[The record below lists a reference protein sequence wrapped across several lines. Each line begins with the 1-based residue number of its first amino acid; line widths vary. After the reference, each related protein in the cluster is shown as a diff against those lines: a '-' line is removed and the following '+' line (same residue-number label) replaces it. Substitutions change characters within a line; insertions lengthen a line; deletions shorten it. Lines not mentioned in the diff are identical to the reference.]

1 MLKKK
6 SCRKYI
12 QFFETVAVLVAITA
26 TARASVTQFNTD
38 PFAGTTVLTAPG
50 RQIVGG
56 ELFTTFDI
64 ATDVFSFDP
73 SVFGIGDTIHFANGL
88 AGNLPT
94 TGLNVVVL
102 QSFDNDANPGTP
114 FGAGNAANLIADQ
127 ITSPGPGFFIYFNSG
142 LDLAR
147 LVYST
152 DLSDDTADLKVMARF
167 LNLTGQAGRD
177 AIPTITEANFEVA
190 TAPDAGNTLGL
201 LSTACGALM
210 VAGCTFSRR
219 IA

>member
-12 QFFETVAVLVAITA
+12 RFFETVAVLVAITA
-26 TARASVTQFNTD
+26 TARATVTEFNTD
-38 PFAGTTVLTAPG
+38 PFAGTTVLATPG
-50 RQIVGG
+50 RQVVGG
-56 ELFTTFDI
+56 ELFTTFNI

-114 FGAGNAANLIADQ
+114 FGAGNAASLIADQ

-152 DLSDDTADLKVMARF
+152 DLSDDTADLKIMARF
-167 LNLTGQAGRD
+167 LNLTGQGGRD
-177 AIPTITEANFEVA
+177 AIPTITDANFEVS
-190 TAPDAGNTLGL
+190 TAPDAGNTLSL

-210 VAGCTFSRR
+210 AARCTFSRR

>member
-114 FGAGNAANLIADQ
+114 FGAGNAASLIADQ